1 MNRRTLV
8 ALAAAVAVFGANLAH
23 AADNMAVAGIVFQ
36 QDMFMRSVARGMSE
50 EAKAENVQLLDGNSD
65 NKAEKEASLID
76 TYIARGVKAIV
87 IAPLSDQASIPAL
100 KRAHDKGIQVVTWT
114 TDIKADFPAARVGSS
129 GAIMGGGTGKAAA
142 RFFKEKLGGT
152 ATVGLIGFKAQLP
165 ELSTARTQGF
175 LTEARKGGT
184 VNVVAEQDAWLAEKA
199 VTVVSDMLT
208 ANPKIN
214 VIYAA
219 NEGGTVGAVQAV
231 RRMNKQGKVF
241 VFGTD
246 GSEQLTSFLQ
256 DNDGV
261 LIATTAAQPKLI
273 GREAVK
279 AAVKAAKGQA
289 VDKVIEVP
297 AVPLSRDDP
306 KTLASYAASL
316 KNVN

>member
-1 MNRRTLV
+1 MNKRFLTV
-8 ALAAAVAVFGANLAH
+8 LAATIAVSSTGLAR
-23 AADNMAVAGIVFQ
+23 AADNVAIAGIVFQ

-50 EAKAENVQLLDGNSD
+50 EAKAENVTLLDGNSD

-76 TYIARGVKAIV
+76 TYISRGVKAIV

-129 GAIMGGGTGKAAA
+129 GAIMGGGTGKAAM
-142 RFFKEKLGGT
+142 RFIKEKLGGN

-184 VNVVAEQDAWLAEKA
+184 LNIAAEQDAWLAEKA

-208 ANPKIN
+208 ANPNIN

-246 GSEQLTSFLQ
+246 GSEQLTRFLQ
-256 DNDGV
+256 DNDDV

-279 AAVKAAKGQA
+279 AALKAVKGQQ
-289 VDKVIEVP
+289 VDKVVEVP

-306 KTLASYAASL
+306 KTLAAYASSL

>member
-1 MNRRTLV
+1 MYKRVLVVFAAATTLV
-8 ALAAAVAVFGANLAH
+8 SAGLAH
-23 AADNMAVAGIVFQ
+23 AADNIAIAGVVFQ
-36 QDMFMRSVARGMSE
+36 QDMFMRSVARGMDE
-50 EAKAENVQLLDGNSD
+50 EAKSEGVQILDGNSD
-65 NKAEKEASLID
+65 NKPEKEASLID
-76 TYIARGVKAIV
+76 TYVARGVKAIV

-100 KRAHDKGIQVVTWT
+100 KRAHDKGVQIVTWT
-114 TDIKADFPAARVGSS
+114 TDVKADFPAARVGSS

-142 RFFKEKLGGT
+142 RFIKQKLGGT

-165 ELSTARTQGF
+165 ELSNARTQGF

-199 VTVVSDMLT
+199 VSVVSDMLT

-246 GSEQLTSFLQ
+246 GSEQLTRFLQ
-256 DNDGV
+256 DNDDV
-261 LIATTAAQPKLI
+261 LVATTAAQPKLI

-279 AAVKAAKGQA
+279 AAMKAVKGQP
-289 VDKVIEVP
+289 VDKVVEVP

-306 KTLASYAASL
+306 KTLANYAASL

>member
-1 MNRRTLV
+1 MKIRHLTLI
-8 ALAAAVAVFGANLAH
+8 AAAIAIATTGLAH
-23 AADNMAVAGIVFQ
+23 AAGDTAIAGIVFQ
-36 QDMFMRSVARGMSE
+36 QDMFMRSVARGMAE

-114 TDIKADFPAARVGSS
+114 TDIKADFPASRVGSS

-142 RFFKEKLGGT
+142 RFIKEKLGGN
-152 ATVGLIGFKAQLP
+152 ATVGLIGFKAQLA
-165 ELSTARTQGF
+165 ELSNARTQGF

-199 VTVVSDMLT
+199 VSVVSDMLT

-256 DNDGV
+256 DSDGV
-261 LIATTAAQPKLI
+261 LVATTAAQPKLI

-279 AAVKAAKGQA
+279 AALKAVHGQP

-297 AVPLSRDDP
+297 AVPLSRDNP
-306 KTLASYAASL
+306 KLLADYAASL

>member
-1 MNRRTLV
+1 MNKRILTV
-8 ALAAAVAVFGANLAH
+8 LAASIAFSSGGLAR
-23 AADNMAVAGIVFQ
+23 AADTVAIAGIVFQ

-50 EAKAENVQLLDGNSD
+50 EAKAENVTLLDGNSD

-76 TYIARGVKAIV
+76 TYISRGVKAIV

-142 RFFKEKLGGT
+142 RFIKEKLGGN

-175 LTEARKGGT
+175 LTEARKGST
-184 VNVVAEQDAWLAEKA
+184 LKIAAEQDAWLAEKA

-208 ANPKIN
+208 ANPNIN

-246 GSEQLTSFLQ
+246 GSEQLTKFLQ
-256 DNDGV
+256 DNDDV

-279 AAVKAAKGQA
+279 AALKAVKGQP
-289 VDKVIEVP
+289 VDKVVEVP

-306 KTLASYAASL
+306 KTLAAYASSL

>member
-1 MNRRTLV
+1 MSNRILTV
-8 ALAAAVAVFGANLAH
+8 LAAALAFSSAGLAH
-23 AADNMAVAGIVFQ
+23 AADNVAIAGIVFQ

-50 EAKAENVQLLDGNSD
+50 EAKAENVTLLDGNSD

-76 TYIARGVKAIV
+76 TYISRGVKAIV

-142 RFFKEKLGGT
+142 RFIKQKLGGN

-184 VNVVAEQDAWLAEKA
+184 LKIAAEQDAWLAEKA

-208 ANPKIN
+208 ANPNIN

-231 RRMNKQGKVF
+231 RRMKQ
-241 VFGTD
+241 
-246 GSEQLTSFLQ
+246 
-256 DNDGV
+256 
-261 LIATTAAQPKLI
+261 A
-273 GREAVK
+273 
-279 AAVKAAKGQA
+279 GQGLRIRHRRLRTI
-289 VDKVIEVP
+289 DQVP
-297 AVPLSRDDP
+297 AGQRRRAHCHYRSPTEADRP
-306 KTLASYAASL
+306 
-316 KNVN
+316 